1 LEPRVDQQA
10 LAWVAWLFGVPIES
24 LNRSQ
29 RFGFD
34 LKPASRSF
42 YGRETLDVITDD
54 IVDIE
59 RALKEKVLKENAEF
73 TVGDF
78 CDLIERLQRQDPKGC
93 QRLLRSWNKI
103 ITIDEKPTWRRL
115 LFKTVGI

>member
-1 LEPRVDQQA
+1 
-10 LAWVAWLFGVPIES
+10 VARLFGVSVES
-24 LNRSQ
+24 LDRSQ
-29 RFGFD
+29 RFGLD
-34 LKPASRSF
+34 LKPSSKSF
-42 YGRETLDVITDD
+42 YGRDTLDVITDD

-59 RALKEKVLKENAEF
+59 KALKENVPKDDGEF

-78 CDLIERLQRQDPKGC
+78 CELIERLQRQDPKGC

-103 ITIDEKPTWRRL
+103 ITIDRKPAWRRL